1 MGQRG
6 RTSAAA
12 LEVAASRAEAVVH
25 ADAPYDLTDEQA
37 EVWRAT
43 LASLP
48 PDWIEV
54 GAHPTLAAFCRTT
67 TQLRRLGQLIAEE
80 EAANPE
86 DFDAARYVA
95 LTKAH
100 GAQAQVLKTL
110 STALRLTP
118 QTRLRAEKAGALAGK
133 GLGRKPWER

>member
-1 MGQRG
+1 MATRG
-6 RTSAAA
+6 RKSGAA
-12 LEVAASRAEAVVH
+12 LAVADQVQAVVH

-37 EVWRAT
+37 EIWRAT

-67 TQLRRLGQLIAEE
+67 THLRRLGQIIHQAETE
-80 EAANPE
+80 GD
-86 DFDAARYVA
+86 DFDPVLYGKMVA
-95 LTKAH
+95 AH
-100 GAQAQVLKTL
+100 GQAAQVIKTL

-118 QTRLRAEKAGALAGK
+118 QTRTRHETAGRRAGTGVAK
-133 GLGRKPWER
+133 RPWE

>member
-12 LEVAASRAEAVVH
+12 LAVAKPETETVLH

-67 TQLRRLGQLIAEE
+67 TQLRRLGQLIAQV
-80 EAANPE
+80 E
-86 DFDAARYVA
+86 DAEGFDPAYYAGLV
-95 LTKAH
+95 KAH
-100 GAQAQVLKTL
+100 GAQAQVIKTL

-118 QTRLRAEKAGALAGK
+118 QTRLKAEKAGRMASGFTAGK
-133 GLGRKPWER
+133 KPWER

>member
-1 MGQRG
+1 MAQRG
-6 RTSAAA
+6 RKSAAA
-12 LEVAASRAEAVVH
+12 LAVAEPTKTVIN

-48 PDWIEV
+48 PDWIDT
-54 GAHPTLAAFCRTT
+54 GAHPALAAYCRTT
-67 TQLRRLGQLIAEE
+67 TTLRRLGALVAQAERQVDF
-80 EAANPE
+80 NPA
-86 DFDAARYVA
+86 DYLA
-95 LTKAH
+95 LVKAH

-118 QTRLRAEKAGALAGK
+118 QTRMQPVTAGRRGAGFSNVK
-133 GLGRKPWER
+133 RPWEA